1 MKDLYIIFGT
11 GPLGRYTAEA
21 LLEMGKEVILINRS
35 GKMDSIPN
43 GAKLIVGDIL
53 NLNNI
58 KHIMIG
64 ATSIYQCAQPEYHEW
79 IEKFPALQRAIL
91 ELSIELKSRLIV
103 AENLYM
109 YGKMGDK
116 PFKETDPYR
125 PISRKGQVRKEMT
138 EELFDAHMQGKCKVA
153 SVRGSDFF
161 GPYEPIN
168 GKLIF
173 QAALQ
178 RKKVNLLG
186 NVNVP
191 HSFTYVKDFG
201 KALALCGTDERA
213 LGKTWHVP
221 SGKAYT
227 QKEIVDLISQEL
239 GYKVKYQ
246 AAGKLILSI
255 IGLFDKGAKE
265 VIEMLYEFNS
275 PFILD
280 GSAMETTF
288 GFKSTPMEIRIRETL
303 EWIQSSK

>member
-1 MKDLYIIFGT
+1 MKDLHIIFGT

-125 PISRKGQVRKEMT
+125 
-138 EELFDAHMQGKCKVA
+138 
-153 SVRGSDFF
+153 
-161 GPYEPIN
+161 
-168 GKLIF
+168 
-173 QAALQ
+173 
-178 RKKVNLLG
+178 
-186 NVNVP
+186 
-191 HSFTYVKDFG
+191 
-201 KALALCGTDERA
+201 
-213 LGKTWHVP
+213 
-221 SGKAYT
+221 
-227 QKEIVDLISQEL
+227 
-239 GYKVKYQ
+239 
-246 AAGKLILSI
+246 
-255 IGLFDKGAKE
+255 
-265 VIEMLYEFNS
+265 
-275 PFILD
+275 
-280 GSAMETTF
+280 
-288 GFKSTPMEIRIRETL
+288 
-303 EWIQSSK
+303 